1 MVVRLLSKLLV
12 MIACCNAS
20 IIHLCHEAGAMFCK
34 YTGEVG
40 IVFSGVCNFIQDN
53 FTDNIQPL
61 SMQFIQHCWVTFE
74 YITQIIWI
82 MTMPINIEDKKKKKQ
97 LALSTAQWYSEERC
111 IGKKRERKKSSDLF
125 DVTSWFFSVLFE
137 LPSC

>member
-1 MVVRLLSKLLV
+1 

-20 IIHLCHEAGAMFCK
+20 IIHLCHEAGAMFFK
-34 YTGEVG
+34 YTWEVG
-40 IVFSGVCNFIQDN
+40 IVFSGVWNFIQDN
-53 FTDNIQPL
+53 FTDKIQPL

-74 YITQIIWI
+74 YIAQIIWI
-82 MTMPINIEDKKKKKQ
+82 MTMPINIEDKKEKKKQ

-111 IGKKRERKKSSDLF
+111 IGKKRERKNHLTYLMSLHG
-125 DVTSWFFSVLFE
+125 FFSVLFQ